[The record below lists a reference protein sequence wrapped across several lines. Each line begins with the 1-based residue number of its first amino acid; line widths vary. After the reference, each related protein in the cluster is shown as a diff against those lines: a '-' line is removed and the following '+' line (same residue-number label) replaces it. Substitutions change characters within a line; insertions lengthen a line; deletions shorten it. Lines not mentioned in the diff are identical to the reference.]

1 MRNPLFHE
9 PRYVALC
16 VFSPSPLAKTPIP
29 ESLIPNHDVY
39 STAQEDVWALGCI
52 LAEMIGN
59 VRPWSLAIPEDNDYN
74 DYLLKRSVLFDRLS
88 VSHAAYLLL
97 RKIFSTRSDLRPSL
111 TAIRSE
117 VVAMDTFFLSDE
129 EAIGCG

>member
-1 MRNPLFHE
+1 MRNPQFHE
-9 PRYVALC
+9 PRYVTLR

-29 ESLIPNHDVY
+29 ESLVPNHDVY

-74 DYLLKRSVLFDRLS
+74 DYLLNRSVPFDRLP
-88 VSHAAYLLL
+88 VHATYLLL
-97 RKIFSTRSDLRPSL
+97 RKFFSTRSEPRPSL
-111 TAIRSE
+111 AAIRSE
-117 VVAMDTFFLSDE
+117 VVAMDALPQ
-129 EAIGCG
+129 